1 MAWSF
6 LRFFLQYRN
15 VFWSKPFFPV
25 ASTWLKKLF
34 NQDDFIFSF
43 VIREICL
50 FSHDFFVFCRHA
62 ESYRFAASIFNPDR
76 ISGITTNLQSRM
88 IDQSK
93 CLWKAILNS
102 IIVSKIFLFSSS
114 TVSVIRRASVSHSF
128 TWEYSDGSQRVFGC
142 ISTDLCSARP
152 IGLLPI
158 VDNATQHGFSDSKEF
173 ISISPHSGWF
183 SRYIVKLW
191 PSFSTIPFSDQ
202 RKSYVSTGL
211 ESFAIA
217 TCQRNSKNRR
227 KIESHSGPHN
237 VCLS

>member
-1 MAWSF
+1 MAWPF

-15 VFWSKPFFPV
+15 IFWSKPFFPV

-34 NQDDFIFSF
+34 NQEDFIFSF

-62 ESYRFAASIFNPDR
+62 EGYRFAASIFNPDR

-93 CLWKAILNS
+93 YLWKAILNS

-114 TVSVIRRASVSHSF
+114 TVSVIRRAGVSHSF

-142 ISTDLCSARP
+142 FRADLCRARP
-152 IGLLPI
+152 NELLSI
-158 VDNATQHGFSDSKEF
+158 ADSATQHGSSDSKEF
-173 ISISPHSGWF
+173 ISISPHPGWS
-183 SRYIVKLW
+183 SRQFVKLR
-191 PSFSTIPFSDQ
+191 PSLSTIPFSDQ
-202 RKSYVSTGL
+202 RNSYVTIGS
-211 ESFAIA
+211 ESFAIGHLS
-217 TCQRNSKNRR
+217 THFE
-227 KIESHSGPHN
+227 ESWINQIPLRPLQS
-237 VCLS
+237 LS